1 MKAVLYQKTGS
12 EHQLTLSEV
21 QQPVP
26 TDDQMLVKIHAASIN
41 AADYRSMRMGLI
53 PKSRIF
59 GSDIAGTVEAVGQDV
74 RDFKVG
80 DEVFGD
86 IIHAGWGG
94 LAEYVAV
101 PEGDLAAKPAD
112 VSFSD
117 AASLPV
123 AGLTALQGLRK
134 WTNIQPGQKVLIY
147 GAGGGVGT
155 FAVQLAKIFGAQ
167 VTAVCG
173 SRNVDLIQSIGADRV
188 LDYTKEDF
196 AKESIQYDLIFAVNG
211 NRPLSTYLKALIP
224 AGSLIVAGGAL
235 TQIFASMV
243 FGPLLSIG
251 RKKVRLLSAKPN
263 RADLEFLAGLV
274 AQGKVKPVIDKTV
287 PLEEAPQALNYI
299 SQGHARGKVII
310 NVITV

>member
-1 MKAVLYQKTGS
+1 MKAVLYEKTGS
-12 EHQLTLSEV
+12 AHQLTLSEV

-26 TDDQMLVKIHAASIN
+26 SDDQVLVKIHAASIN
-41 AADYRSMRMGLI
+41 AADYRSMRMGMI

-134 WTNIQPGQKVLIY
+134 WNNIQSY
-147 GAGGGVGT
+147 
-155 FAVQLAKIFGAQ
+155 
-167 VTAVCG
+167 
-173 SRNVDLIQSIGADRV
+173 
-188 LDYTKEDF
+188 
-196 AKESIQYDLIFAVNG
+196 
-211 NRPLSTYLKALIP
+211 
-224 AGSLIVAGGAL
+224 
-235 TQIFASMV
+235 
-243 FGPLLSIG
+243 
-251 RKKVRLLSAKPN
+251 RL
-263 RADLEFLAGLV
+263 
-274 AQGKVKPVIDKTV
+274 
-287 PLEEAPQALNYI
+287 
-299 SQGHARGKVII
+299 
-310 NVITV
+310 

>member
-1 MKAVLYQKTGS
+1 MKAVLYEKTGS
-12 EHQLTLSEV
+12 AHRLTLSEV

-26 TDDQMLVKIHAASIN
+26 TNDQVLVKIHAASIN
-41 AADYRSMRMGLI
+41 AADYRSMRMGMI

-59 GSDIAGTVEAVGQDV
+59 GSDIAGTVEAAGKDT

-80 DEVFGD
+80 EEVFGD
-86 IIHAGWGG
+86 IIGAGWGG
-94 LAEYVAV
+94 LAEYVSV
-101 PEGDLAAKPAD
+101 PENFLAAKPAD

-123 AGLTALQGLRK
+123 AALTALQGLRK

-155 FAVQLAKIFGAQ
+155 FAVQLAKVFGAN

-173 SRNVDLIQSIGADRV
+173 PRNVELIKSIGADRL
-188 LDYTKEDF
+188 LDYSKEDF
-196 AKESIQYDLIFAVNG
+196 AKEAVQYDLIYAVNG
-211 NRPLSTYLKALIP
+211 NRPLSTYLKALSP

-235 TQIFASMV
+235 TQIFASM
-243 FGPLLSIG
+243 FLGPLISIS

-274 AQGKVKPVIDKTV
+274 AQGKLRPVIDKTV

-310 NVITV
+310 NVIPI